1 MFGHQGGR
9 HGFPGAFGGMGG
21 LGQHRRGRRGGQD
34 PVLMLLMLRLL
45 QQVNELPVKPPVTLG
60 LMGLQ
65 GWLFVNPPPYFDRV
79 SDVCM
84 SAFHVLQRGEYHRVL
99 ASSLFHMDAYHL
111 YYNMSSFLVKGVAL
125 EQRLGSP
132 VMLAM
137 TLALL
142 IASNLIHLM
151 LSVALDDWM
160 TCSLGFSGVLFA
172 LKVIATYDLQD
183 PNQDAYFYGIRLPSK
198 HLVWVEILL
207 IQAMMP
213 GASFLGHA
221 SGALAGFGFLMCRK
235 MAPSLLQWIPREPP
249 RTYGSG
255 TWGFPSAWTTPSQ
268 QNRHDEPPMPPPEYE
283 NRYVSPEELRQRRV
297 NHLGGA
303 RRF

>member
-1 MFGHQGGR
+1 M
-9 HGFPGAFGGMGG
+9 A
-21 LGQHRRGRRGGQD
+21 
-34 PVLMLLMLRLL
+34 MLLLMRLM

-65 GWLFVNPPPYFDRV
+65 GWLFMNPPPFLDRV

-84 SAFHVLQRGEYHRVL
+84 SAFSVIQMGELYRII
-99 ASSLFHMDAYHL
+99 AASLFHLDAYHL

-132 VMLAM
+132 LMLAM
-137 TLALL
+137 TLGLL
-142 IASNLIHLM
+142 VATNIIHLA

-172 LKVIATYDLQD
+172 LKVIVTYDLQD

-198 HLVWVEILL
+198 HLVWVEIAF
-207 IQAMMP
+207 IQMVMP
-213 GASFLGHA
+213 QASMLGHA
-221 SGALAGFGFLMCRK
+221 SGALAGFGFLALRRL
-235 MAPSLLQWIPREPP
+235 APALLRWVPREAP

-255 TWGFPSAWTTPSQ
+255 FWGAPRQ
-268 QNRHDEPPMPPPEYE
+268 QRHQEPTYGNAAPPYGNAAPEPPRARPQPTAP
-283 NRYVSPEELRQRRV
+283 SGASLSADELRRRRV
-297 NHLGGA
+297 DRYAQSA
-303 RRF
+303 R